1 MRILVASI
9 ILAAACGGTQAKKE
23 SSLVDEGSGAP
34 PSCCCK
40 TTPMTSEDAKP
51 VFTMQNRMECSTA
64 QGECVDDVQC
74 NATPPAGESKDT
86 GVPPPPPLAPSASSP
101 VVP

>member
-1 MRILVASI
+1 MRILVATI
-9 ILAAACGGTQAKKE
+9 ILAAACGGPKTKKE

-34 PSCCCK
+34 ATCCCK

-51 VFTMQNRMECSTA
+51 VFGMQNRMECSTQ

-74 NATPPAGESKDT
+74 NGSQQPGGSKDT
-86 GVPPPPPLAPSASSP
+86 GVPAPPPLAPSTSSP
-101 VVP
+101 M